1 MTLGSQLELQISCLD
16 GDFRALPR
24 TKESLICLS
33 GSTASDPLNCF
44 PRTLSP
50 TVSEERVLREEEA
63 LNHRIRMQLQF
74 RPRTESSGEHEK
86 PTWMRICS
94 DLQSPSQQLAY
105 MTAQCQATVWFANT
119 SFPLAL
125 DTPCVLNPNQTAE
138 YNFFQNMF
146 CILVER
152 TVKRQWSYHK
162 TGGQHNT

>member
-1 MTLGSQLELQISCLD
+1 MKWAALDSKCHYFLLLIFLPLNMTLGSQLELQISCLD

-74 RPRTESSGEHEK
+74 RPRTETSGEHEK
-86 PTWMRICS
+86 
-94 DLQSPSQQLAY
+94 
-105 MTAQCQATVWFANT
+105 
-119 SFPLAL
+119 
-125 DTPCVLNPNQTAE
+125 
-138 YNFFQNMF
+138 
-146 CILVER
+146 R
-152 TVKRQWSYHK
+152 T
-162 TGGQHNT
+162 